1 MFEKV
6 FQLPQQSLEARLPV
20 VNVSPT
26 CFFNRKKIFLSG
38 LYPSKLFFFWEGGET
53 TLIDNV
59 IYGTYRTMGRIQ
71 QKWLKNGDVLLD
83 GTAVGGD
90 VGIVGP

>member
-1 MFEKV
+1 
-6 FQLPQQSLEARLPV
+6 
-20 VNVSPT
+20 
-26 CFFNRKKIFLSG
+26 
-38 LYPSKLFFFWEGGET
+38 
-53 TLIDNV
+53 
-59 IYGTYRTMGRIQ
+59 MGRIQ